1 MKLGSMVEFE
11 INPDPEYPT
20 EAEFIKVTINRISGS
35 GNIIAKTEK
44 AGIKHIHVDHGT
56 IGETAIAL
64 IEDGDVNAA
73 SSGED
78 TAKLLN
84 YKEVNDA
91 IINYNCNK
99 SCELKKGDF
108 LKLNSSDYSHYNH
121 SNITIKKSE
130 YNINE
135 IEHDDFIDRQTDE
148 LLLKIS
154 EISGEKAYATVKKT
168 NIPSKSK
175 KSSKKPNRDSLVI
188 KKRPWSRSNSKKQ
201 GSQSPNNGSDTENP
215 FKNQNGEYSG
225 PNLNGLR

>member
-11 INPDPEYPT
+11 INPDSGYPT
-20 EAEFIKVTINRISGS
+20 EAEFVKVTINRISGS

-64 IEDGDVNAA
+64 IEDGDINAA

-78 TAKLLN
+78 TAKSLN
-84 YKEVNDA
+84 YEEVNEA

-99 SCELKKGDF
+99 LCHLKEGDF
-108 LKLNSSDYSHYNH
+108 LRLNSSDYDHYDD
-121 SNITIKKSE
+121 SNITIKKNV
-130 YNINE
+130 YNINK

-154 EISGEKAYATVKKT
+154 EISGDKAYATVKKT
-168 NIPSKSK
+168 NIPSESQKSL
-175 KSSKKPNRDSLVI
+175 KKPNRDSLVI

-201 GSQSPNNGSDTENP
+201 GSQSSNNGSNTENP